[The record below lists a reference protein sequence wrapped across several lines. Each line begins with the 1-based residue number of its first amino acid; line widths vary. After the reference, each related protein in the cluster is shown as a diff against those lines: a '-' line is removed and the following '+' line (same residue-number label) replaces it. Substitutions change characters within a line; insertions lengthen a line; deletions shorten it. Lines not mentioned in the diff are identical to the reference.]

1 MADNNFRGA
10 RGRASFAHED
20 ERDPREAL
28 RDPLAE
34 LARLIGQ
41 ADPRQSEPRGD
52 LNRDARPNPE
62 SFDDAPRPLGADY
75 AADHGRTKPGRYAAD
90 GQAEPQ
96 SQPLD
101 PHLPPH
107 DYGQPEGATPRFN
120 VREPSI
126 APEDAE
132 YYDDGQGEAPSHDAP
147 YRDNARYPDED
158 MPEIGGRRSRAL
170 PPLPPQSY
178 DDGYDG
184 EEQWQDEGDDQSY
197 ADQEEYEDDG
207 EGRPRRRGLTALV
220 AILMLAGVGAAGAYA
235 YRTVF
240 GGAMLPTLPPVIRAN
255 DGPNRIMPP
264 QATASAEADV
274 ANSGTGEQ
282 LMPREEQPVQIQPQ
296 DASPRSVSTVPVA
309 PQNAALASSPPDG
322 SPFPASPIMAPP
334 PASSTPQIA
343 TEPAPGPGGPKKIH
357 TVLIRPDQQA
367 SAGGAGVNLPSTP
380 PPQQASRTKPA
391 PTAKNGHAPLA
402 ITPDGQ
408 ASAPA
413 PDPQPPA
420 QRTQLARA
428 EPATRTP
435 ATAAP
440 APAVSAPAAGG
451 SFNVQVTSQR
461 SEQDAQTAFQALQAK
476 YPDQLGSR
484 QAIIRQVDLGDK
496 GVYFRAMVG
505 PYGSRTEA
513 ANMCMTLKAAGG
525 SCLVQ
530 PN

>member
-20 ERDPREAL
+20 ERDAREAL

-41 ADPRQSEPRGD
+41 ADPRQSEPRNDFG
-52 LNRDARPNPE
+52 RDARPNPE

-75 AADHGRTKPGRYAAD
+75 AADHGRTKPGRYAGD
-90 GQAEPQ
+90 GNAEPQ
-96 SQPLD
+96 AQPPD

-107 DYGQPEGATPRFN
+107 DYAQPQGAGPRFN
-120 VREPSI
+120 IREPSI

-132 YYDDGQGEAPSHDAP
+132 YYDDDAQGQAPSHDAP
-147 YRDNARYPDED
+147 YRDNARYQDE
-158 MPEIGGRRSRAL
+158 EIGGGRSRAL

-197 ADQEEYEDDG
+197 ADQEYEDDGEG

-240 GGAMLPTLPPVIRAN
+240 GGPMLPTLPPVIHAN
-255 DGPNRIMPP
+255 DGPNRIIPP
-264 QATASAEADV
+264 QASASAEADV
-274 ANSGTGEQ
+274 ANSGNGEQ
-282 LMPREEQPVQIQPQ
+282 LVPREEQPVQIQPQ
-296 DASPRSVSTVPVA
+296 DASPRSVSTIPVA

-322 SPFPASPIMAPP
+322 SPFPASPIVAPP
-334 PASSTPQIA
+334 PAPSGAGSDQA
-343 TEPAPGPGGPKKIH
+343 SGPGGPKKIH
-357 TVLIRPDQQA
+357 TVLIRPDQA
-367 SAGGAGVNLPSTP
+367 ANAGGANVNLPSVP
-380 PPQQASRTKPA
+380 PSQQASRTKPA
-391 PTAKNGHAPLA
+391 PAAKNGRAPLA

-408 ASAPA
+408 ASAPVPA
-413 PDPQPPA
+413 DPQPQPSPA
-420 QRTQLARA
+420 PRTQVARA
-428 EPATRTP
+428 EPAPRSAP
-435 ATAAP
+435 P
-440 APAVSAPAAGG
+440 APAASAAASG
-451 SFNVQVTSQR
+451 SFAVQVTSQR

-476 YPDQLGSR
+476 YPDKLGNR

-505 PYGSRTEA
+505 PYGSRAEA

-525 SCLVQ
+525 DCVVQ